1 MLFSLGSLCTQ
12 DFVCALKES
21 VSPVLW
27 DFFNQ
32 IPLAF
37 KVKFSVG
44 SQSLCQIPRLGNL
57 LWALE
62 LWQQCENVFGIV
74 VLQFVGCL
82 VGGSVVGLTA
92 TSTKRT
98 CATCHDF
105 QDCWSQSPCPA
116 ADPCL
121 CRRHSDTHRHN
132 TRSCCT

>member
-37 KVKFSVG
+37 KVKFSGGFQFLCGIPKLG
-44 SQSLCQIPRLGNL
+44 SLLC
-57 LWALE
+57 AVE
-62 LWQQCENVFGIV
+62 AWQHFHNTFGIV

-82 VGGSVVGLTA
+82 LYGG
-92 TSTKRT
+92 
-98 CATCHDF
+98 
-105 QDCWSQSPCPA
+105 
-116 ADPCL
+116 ADGDL
-121 CRRHSDTHRHN
+121 LQED
-132 TRSCCT
+132 

>member
-1 MLFSLGSLCTQ
+1 M
-12 DFVCALKES
+12 
-21 VSPVLW
+21 
-27 DFFNQ
+27 
-32 IPLAF
+32 
-37 KVKFSVG
+37 G

-62 LWQQCENVFGIV
+62 LWQQCENVFGII
-74 VLQFVGCL
+74 VLQFVGHL
-82 VGGSVVGLTA
+82 VGGSVVGLMA

-121 CRRHSDTHRHN
+121 CRRHSDTHRQVWLSLLLDPSSFPSVLL
-132 TRSCCT
+132 RIRLCLLPLSISEV